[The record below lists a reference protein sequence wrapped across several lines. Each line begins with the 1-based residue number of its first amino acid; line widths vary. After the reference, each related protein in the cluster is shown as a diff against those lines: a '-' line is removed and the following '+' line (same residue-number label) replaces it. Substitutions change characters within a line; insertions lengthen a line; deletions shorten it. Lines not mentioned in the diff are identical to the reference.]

1 MLERLIIT
9 IILFTLIGIEQV
21 VASDSTS
28 KVNYIPEIHGVVR
41 GRFEAS
47 TTESDHYR
55 FQVRNARVNIGG
67 KIASFADYYAQV
79 DFCDRGSIK
88 ILDAWA
94 RVWATKEIGFQAG
107 QFRMPFGVD
116 PFRGPATYL
125 FANRSFIGK
134 QMCNYRAV
142 GAKVMW
148 KPSKLPISL
157 EIGAFNPGTIADHTP
172 WHNTV
177 TFATKLTAR
186 WNNVTFATGFQSIKP
201 DAVRANVIDAAAT
214 WSTGRW
220 LVEGEYMYKHYVN
233 NHHKPTH
240 AYNIY
245 ANYAMPIRAG
255 FFNQLSLQCR
265 FDGLTDH
272 STAVIDNITNEIITN
287 HPARNRFTI
296 GSTISYVR
304 SKNMHLDIRLNYEN
318 YIYHHGHTPQ
328 VENDDKITA
337 EIVLSF

>member
-1 MLERLIIT
+1 MTKRL
-9 IILFTLIGIEQV
+9 LLAFLLSSSVCIGNISAEEK
-21 VASDSTS
+21 SEN
-28 KVNYIPEIHGVVR
+28 KVNYIPEVHGVVR

-55 FQVRNARVNIGG
+55 FQVRNARLNIGG
-67 KIASFADYYAQV
+67 KISSFADYYVQA
-79 DFCDRGSIK
+79 DFCDRGQIK
-88 ILDAWA
+88 FLDAWA
-94 RVWATKEIGFQAG
+94 RVWVTKEIGFQAG

-116 PFRGPATYL
+116 PFKGPATYY
-125 FANRSFIGK
+125 FANRSFVGK

-142 GAKVMW
+142 GAKAMW
-148 KPSKLPISL
+148 KPSKLPITV
-157 EIGAFNPGTIADHTP
+157 EVGAFNPGTIGDHTP
-172 WHNTV
+172 WRNTV
-177 TFATKLTAR
+177 TFASKLTAKVD
-186 WNNVTFATGFQSIKP
+186 NVTFATGFQSIKP
-201 DAVRANVIDAAAT
+201 DAVRANLIDAAVT

-233 NHHKPTH
+233 DRHKPAH

-245 ANYAMPIRAG
+245 ANYAMPIKAG
-255 FFNQLSLQCR
+255 FFNQLSFQGR

-272 STAVIDNITNEIITN
+272 STAVGEDLITD
-287 HPARNRFTI
+287 HPTRNRITI

-318 YIYHHGHTPQ
+318 YFYKNGHTPS
-328 VENDDKITA
+328 VDNDDKITA